1 MSIMSRL
8 LQASSS
14 KNVQLVLADNVSCLT
29 HKLWFLTFCTVQ
41 IYLLSYNRVRSKV
54 KVQNSS
60 TFQGLSR
67 TQIAFFKHQNYLQK
81 TYPRR
86 GHSKFRQQRD
96 TEVYCTHQYRNDK
109 SKWQIAISKQ
119 AKWNQILFPSTGDMH
134 TSACFKI
141 VNKINAKFQNLQD
154 LNSRTFHVLSS
165 TLSVFK
171 HFQGPWSFYSKFKHF
186 QGFLKHAM
194 NPVTITTP
202 LSTSGSC

>member
-1 MSIMSRL
+1 MSTMSRL
-8 LQASSS
+8 LQSSSS

-60 TFQGLSR
+60 TFQGPKLHFSS
-67 TQIAFFKHQNYLQK
+67 TKIINKK
-81 TYPRR
+81 PYPRR
-86 GHSKFRQQRD
+86 GHSKFRQQCD